1 MLSFVPE
8 SSGYSSRKPL
18 VVANKDTRSA
28 LGVPRTHAPASRS
41 SEKRPAFWVG
51 SRSMEIY
58 GRMPEMG
65 RASFNYR
72 LIGMPALS
80 EPLVD
85 ELPRRRLRQCSRLG
99 LAREAEDTK
108 AKKERIRGR
117 KVFFAF
123 ETFSFLSLRKGVASS
138 ASWNFQTGF
147 H

>member
-1 MLSFVPE
+1 
-8 SSGYSSRKPL
+8 
-18 VVANKDTRSA
+18 
-28 LGVPRTHAPASRS
+28 
-41 SEKRPAFWVG
+41 
-51 SRSMEIY
+51 MEIY

-108 AKKERIRGR
+108 AKKGRIRGR

-123 ETFSFLSLRKGVASS
+123 ETFFFSFFAEGGGIVSFLEFPNGLPL
-138 ASWNFQTGF
+138 NDT
-147 H
+147 